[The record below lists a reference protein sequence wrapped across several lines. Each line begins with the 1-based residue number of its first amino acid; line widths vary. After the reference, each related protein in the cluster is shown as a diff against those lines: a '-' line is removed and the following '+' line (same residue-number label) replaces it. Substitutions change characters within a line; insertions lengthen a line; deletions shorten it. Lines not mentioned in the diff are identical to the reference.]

1 MALSLMIESPSLMRP
16 LPSLVF
22 LPPQAG
28 KGEGIGLIPWA
39 EVLHV
44 SFVCA
49 CYVAIFSNV
58 RGHLVAGI
66 EMRILNKL
74 LSRAHQGWRALGSL
88 LLRTCN
94 LYIGSM
100 TLMFVLDLISDRDDK
115 LEMML
120 DEFNAEQA
128 RQPPASGVGLG
139 GGKLGEGI
147 GTVTMLSGSDR
158 YAWSDTMSAGSD
170 GGPPRGPRSSSLP
183 VPVTQQR

>member
-1 MALSLMIESPSLMRP
+1 MAGVRSLSTVCVLDVSPPPPIPPSLP
-16 LPSLVF
+16 FSLP
-22 LPPQAG
+22 Q
-28 KGEGIGLIPWA
+28 
-39 EVLHV
+39 
-44 SFVCA
+44 
-49 CYVAIFSNV
+49 
-58 RGHLVAGI
+58 
-66 EMRILNKL
+66 
-74 LSRAHQGWRALGSL
+74 
-88 LLRTCN
+88 
-94 LYIGSM
+94 
-100 TLMFVLDLISDRDDK
+100 DDK

-158 YAWSDTMSAGSD
+158 YAWSDTMTAGSD